1 MRCLQFSVPRT
12 IAGALFLLVLSSCV
26 ATPQSDRLL
35 DSRQPASDS
44 SVLLDEVPFFPQE
57 RYQCGPA
64 AIATVLRFSDVP
76 GVTAESM
83 VSRVYLPGRQ
93 GSLQVEM
100 LAAAR
105 QSGRIPYVIPGRL
118 DAVLDEVRAGR
129 PVLVF
134 QNLGLSMLPQWHYAV
149 VVGYDP
155 EARELILRSGT
166 ERTLRTRLRVFE
178 RTWARADHWAMVVL
192 RPGELP
198 VEAEPLAYIEAV
210 TAFAGAGNGQSVGP
224 AYAEGAR
231 RWPQEPL
238 VQISHANHLYGDG
251 QYERAAE
258 VLEDLLAHHPDIP
271 DAHNNLAHALLR
283 MGRPRAAL
291 PHAERAV
298 SLGGTR
304 LSTYRQ
310 TLDTV
315 QSMLQETGDR

>member
-1 MRCLQFSVPRT
+1 M
-12 IAGALFLLVLSSCV
+12 AGVLFVLVLSSCT

-35 DSRQPASDS
+35 ERRQSGALPSI
-44 SVLLDEVPFFPQE
+44 LLDEVPFFPQE

-64 AIATVLRFSDVP
+64 AIATVLRFS
-76 GVTAESM
+76 GVTDVTADSM

-118 DAVLDEVRAGR
+118 EAVLDEIRAGR

-134 QNLGLSMLPQWHYAV
+134 QNLGLSLIPQWHYAV
-149 VVGYDP
+149 VVGHDP
-155 EARELILRSGT
+155 EAGELILRSGT
-166 ERTLRTRLRVFE
+166 ERALRTRLPVFE

-192 RPGELP
+192 RPGEMP
-198 VEAEPLAYIEAV
+198 VEAEPLPYIEAL
-210 TAFAGAGNGQSVGP
+210 TAFAGAGNVEAVGP
-224 AYAEGAR
+224 AYAAAAR
-231 RWPQEPL
+231 RWPREPL
-238 VQISHANHLYGDG
+238 VQLGHANHLYGNRRYG
-251 QYERAAE
+251 QAAD
-258 VLEDLLAHHPDIP
+258 VLESLLAHHPDLP

-283 MGRPRAAL
+283 TGRPVDAL

-298 SLGGTR
+298 SLGGSR

-310 TLDTV
+310 TLETV
-315 QSMLQETGDR
+315 RSALRQRGGG

>member
-1 MRCLQFSVPRT
+1 MQCLRFFVSRT
-12 IAGALFLLVLSSCV
+12 VAGALFLLVLSSCV

-35 DSRQPASDS
+35 DSRQPAAETSI
-44 SVLLDEVPFFPQE
+44 LLDDVPFFPQE

-76 GVTAESM
+76 DVSAESM
-83 VSRVYLPGRQ
+83 VPRVYLPGRQ

-118 DAVLDEVRAGR
+118 EALLDEVRSGR

-149 VVGYDP
+149 VVGFDP
-155 EARELILRSGT
+155 ETEELILRSGT
-166 ERTLRTRLRVFE
+166 ERELRTGLRVFE
-178 RTWARADHWAMVVL
+178 RTWARAGHWAMVVL
-192 RPGELP
+192 QPGELP

-210 TAFAGAGNGQSVGP
+210 TAFAGAGNGQSAGP
-224 AYAEGAR
+224 AYAAGAR
-231 RWPQEPL
+231 RWPRQPL
-238 VQISHANHLYGDG
+238 VQLSHANHLHGDG
-251 QYERAAE
+251 RYEEAAD
-258 VLEDLLAHHPDIP
+258 VLVALLSHHPDLP

-283 MGRPRAAL
+283 MGRPGDAL
-291 PHAERAV
+291 PHAERAI
-298 SLGGTR
+298 SLGGSR
-304 LSTYRQ
+304 ASTYRE

-315 QSMLQETGDR
+315 ESALRETGPR

>member
-1 MRCLQFSVPRT
+1 MCCLRFSVSRSV
-12 IAGALFLLVLSSCV
+12 AGALLLLVLSSCV

-35 DSRQPASDS
+35 DNRRPASES
-44 SVLLDEVPFFPQE
+44 FVLLDEVPFFPQE

-76 GVTAESM
+76 DVSAESM
-83 VSRVYLPGRQ
+83 VTRVYLPGRQ

-118 DAVLDEVRAGR
+118 EAVLDEVRDGR

-155 EARELILRSGT
+155 ETRELILRSGT
-166 ERTLRTRLRVFE
+166 ERELRTPLRVFE

-192 RPGELP
+192 QPGELP
-198 VEAEPLAYIEAV
+198 VEADPLAYTEAV
-210 TAFAGAGNGQSVGP
+210 TAFAGAGNAESAGP
-224 AYAEGAR
+224 AYAAGAR
-231 RWPQEPL
+231 RWPREPL
-238 VQISHANHLYGDG
+238 VQLSHANHLYGDG
-251 QYERAAE
+251 RHEEAAD
-258 VLEDLLAHHPDIP
+258 VLGALLSHHPDLP

-283 MGRPRAAL
+283 MGRPDEAL
-291 PHAERAV
+291 SHAERAV
-298 SLGGTR
+298 SLGGNR
-304 LSTYRQ
+304 MSTYRE

-315 QSMLQETGDR
+315 ESAIREAGAG